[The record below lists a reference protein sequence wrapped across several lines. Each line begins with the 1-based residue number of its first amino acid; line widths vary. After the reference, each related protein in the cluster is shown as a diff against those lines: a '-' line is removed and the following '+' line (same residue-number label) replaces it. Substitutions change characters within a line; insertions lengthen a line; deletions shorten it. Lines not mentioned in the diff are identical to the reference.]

1 MGRIEKA
8 PRLIM
13 PFIIARYLLR
23 KFAPLFFLSLMVLV
37 GILMMSHF
45 LRLFSLAVMKGIS
58 IFWII
63 GCFARLLPFIM
74 ALALPMAFLVS
85 ILLSFGE
92 FAQGS
97 EIMAM
102 RSCGLSF
109 WDIIW
114 PFFAVTV
121 LLSGTLFY
129 LNHKASPEG
138 YHAFRK
144 QYLRASSH
152 INHIDLEPGSFLILG
167 NWKLYAARAD
177 KKTGRMRNVYLVD
190 ISKTRDLR
198 IVAPNGQLTVQK
210 SLGAKLVL
218 KDGSIFFPNSDPTK
232 LTVGHFGTYQ
242 VDIPLAEEAGASSMD
257 IPEMNS
263 RTLIERIHNPK
274 TTPEHQRE
282 YRVELAVRSA
292 EALSPLIFFLI
303 SVPIGVGLGRD
314 SRARGFALSLGILF
328 TFYGL
333 LSLGIG
339 VGRRNPNLSGIA
351 PWAADAAGLATGI
364 FLYVRALTL

>member
-1 MGRIEKA
+1 MS
-8 PRLIM
+8 
-13 PFIIARYLLR
+13 FIIARYLLR
-23 KFAPLFFLSLMVLV
+23 KFTPLFFLSLMVLV

-45 LRLFSLAVMKGIS
+45 LRLFSMAVMKGIS

-63 GCFARLLPFIM
+63 GCFARLLPFIL

-85 ILLSFGE
+85 ILLSFGD

-109 WDIIW
+109 WDIVW
-114 PFFAVTV
+114 PFFVVTV
-121 LLSGTLFY
+121 LLSGTLLY

-167 NWKLYAARAD
+167 NWKLYATGVE
-177 KKTGRMRNVYLVD
+177 KKTGRMENVYLVD

-198 IVAPNGQLTVQK
+198 IVAPKGRLTVQK
-210 SLGAKLVL
+210 GLGAKLIL
-218 KDGSIFFPNSDPTK
+218 KEGSIFFPNPDPTK
-232 LTVGHFGTYQ
+232 LTVGHFKTYQ
-242 VDIPLAEEAGASSMD
+242 VDIPLAEETGVSSMD

-263 RTLIERIHNPK
+263 RTLIERIHDPK
-274 TTPEHQRE
+274 TTLAHQRE

-292 EALSPLIFFLI
+292 EALSPLIFFLL
-303 SVPIGVGLGRD
+303 SVPIGVSLGRD
-314 SRARGFALSLGILF
+314 SRAKGFALSLGILF
-328 TFYGL
+328 AFYGL

-339 VGRRNPNLSGIA
+339 MGRRNPKLSNIA
-351 PWAADAAGLATGI
+351 PWGADAAGLVAGI
-364 FLYVRALTL
+364 FLYARATTL